1 MSKSWPTMPPNCMGV
16 SVFGNHDYP
25 DARAYC
31 TQKGC
36 LGCCIKTRI
45 IIDAMTGEPHLKAL
59 GERML
64 ADIRAQCWKG
74 SVVCYPE
81 ECLKTLPAPV
91 LKCINDPP
99 IEMLRYLNGEEGHRH
114 DAISIIMDYAGYEE
128 FDREN
133 LDDWCQALTVRWY
146 RELNKV

>member
-1 MSKSWPTMPPNCMGV
+1 MSKPWPTMPPDCMGV
-16 SVFGNHDYP
+16 SVFTNPEYP
-25 DARAYC
+25 DATAYC

-36 LGCCIKTRI
+36 IGCCIKTRI
-45 IIDAMTGEPHLKAL
+45 ILDAMREPNFMELRHRVLS
-59 GERML
+59 
-64 ADIRAQCWKG
+64 DIRARCWKG

-81 ECLKTLPAPV
+81 DCLKTLPAPV
-91 LKCINDPP
+91 LRCINDPP

-114 DAISIIMDYAGYEE
+114 EAISIIMDYAGYEE

-133 LDDWCQALTVRWY
+133 LYDWCQALTARWY

>member
-1 MSKSWPTMPPNCMGV
+1 MSKAWPTMPVDCMGV
-16 SVFGNHDYP
+16 SVFAHPDYP
-25 DARAYC
+25 GALAYC

-36 LGCCIKTRI
+36 IGCCIKTRVVL
-45 IIDAMTGEPHLKAL
+45 DATREPTLKAPRA
-59 GERML
+59 RML
-64 ADIRAQCWKG
+64 ADIRARCWKG

-81 ECLKTLPAPV
+81 DCLKTLPAPV

-114 DAISIIMDYAGYEE
+114 EAICTIMDYAGYEE

-133 LDDWCQALTVRWY
+133 LEDWCKILTARWY